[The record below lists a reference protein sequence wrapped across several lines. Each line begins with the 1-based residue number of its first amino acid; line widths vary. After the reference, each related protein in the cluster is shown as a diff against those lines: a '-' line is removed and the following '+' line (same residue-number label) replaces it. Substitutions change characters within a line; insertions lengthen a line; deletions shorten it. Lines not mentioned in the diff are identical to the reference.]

1 MLTER
6 FDLYWTVSR
15 LTGMGGTPMNDCRKI
30 YHAGALTDVL
40 EILCREFR
48 RFRIGG
54 DHSGNPTDY
63 ERSVV
68 QRSRSEE
75 ATNSVSV
82 LL

>member
-1 MLTER
+1 
-6 FDLYWTVSR
+6 
-15 LTGMGGTPMNDCRKI
+15 MNDCRKI

-82 LL
+82 LLQDFPETIHYRRASSFQLA